1 MQDFYSLFLLN
12 PQPMLLYYPAQKRIG
27 ITNEAL
33 QVTYGYTQEELSTMD
48 LPALES
54 VMPLKKTGTIH
65 QRKDG
70 TWLQVEVSRKDLI
83 FDGQEAQLVLIRDI
97 TTYKQ
102 QEEELRQAKQRA
114 EEASHAKELFL
125 ASVSHEIRTPMNAIM
140 GMSYLLEKTILTP
153 QQKIYNDTIKVSAE
167 NLLIIINDIL
177 DMSKISAGKMTLESV
192 GFKLTN
198 LIENLGNTIRYR
210 AEEKGIGLFTEID
223 RRITPILLGDPL
235 RLNQILLNLV
245 SNAIKFTD
253 KGQVEIECKL
263 LESTQATHTI
273 QFKVIDSG
281 KGIDKNK
288 LEKIFEA
295 FSQEDESI
303 SREYGGTGLG
313 LSISKNLVHLFGSK
327 LEVESTKSTGT
338 TFAFTLELG
347 IGDQED
353 LPQKQQEINITK
365 VRKHLEELRVL
376 LVEDHEMNL
385 FVATS
390 ILAQWG
396 IKPDIALN
404 GKEALKRIRQYKY
417 DIVLMDIQM
426 PIMGG
431 IEATKIIRKDIKS
444 DVIIVALTANAIKT
458 DIDKYLSVGMNKHLA
473 KPFEPSALLNIMVET
488 IVTTKKMDTI
498 YNLPK
503 VRQMFD
509 YNEAIVKKMLALF
522 VEKTPQ
528 MLQQL
533 EEAYAQK
540 RYVVVSQIAHKLK
553 SSVKTLGADILGI
566 ELQTLE
572 EVAIEVIKDLTEMDT
587 LMESIKENT
596 IALIT
601 EIQSDL

>member
-1 MQDFYSLFLLN
+1 M
-12 PQPMLLYYPAQKRIG
+12 
-27 ITNEAL
+27 
-33 QVTYGYTQEELSTMD
+33 
-48 LPALES
+48 
-54 VMPLKKTGTIH
+54 
-65 QRKDG
+65 
-70 TWLQVEVSRKDLI
+70 I